1 MMSQSNAEWLLSRV
15 EQRFLRY
22 VESWPEIWGN
32 LTFALS
38 VVVFILLLEM
48 LLVGWKECSLK
59 KIIVFSRGT
68 RNDIFSVVIVLLQ
81 ISPFIA
87 LAMSFGTVY
96 LLLNW
101 LKSLI
106 GFHLHFGLTSSVAI
120 AVIYYLFFDFCSYWI
135 HRWHHTIPCLW
146 ALHKYHHSA
155 PEMNVLNKFRNH
167 PLYSTTTS
175 IGSIPFLFLDA
186 PIDNAFFL
194 SMAMQIYT
202 LLSHSNLRMN
212 WGWVGRYLILSPAAH
227 LVHHSKSE
235 HHYNKNFGT
244 ILPLWDYFFNTL
256 KYPSRAEC
264 DNIQVGLA
272 DDNGTQTPIRYVV
285 VVYLNFLIS
294 LKAML
299 FRKTSGIKNT

>member
-1 MMSQSNAEWLLSRV
+1 MLQSSAEWLLSGI

-32 LTFALS
+32 LIFALS
-38 VVVFILLLEM
+38 AVIFVLLLEI
-48 LLVGWKECSLK
+48 LLVGWKACSLK
-59 KIIVFSRGT
+59 KIIACNRAT
-68 RNDIFSVVIVLLQ
+68 RNDLFSVVIVLFH

-87 LAMSFGTVY
+87 LVMSFGTIY

-106 GFHLHFGLTSSVAI
+106 GFHFHFGMTSSVAI
-120 AVIYYLFFDFCSYWI
+120 AVIYYLLFDFSYYWI

-146 ALHKYHHSA
+146 ELHKYHHSA

-167 PLYSTTTS
+167 PLYSTTSS
-175 IGSIPFLFLDA
+175 ILSIPLLFLDA
-186 PIDNAFFL
+186 PIDNTFFL
-194 SMAMQIYT
+194 SMAMQMYT
-202 LLSHSNLRMN
+202 LILHSNVRMN

-244 ILPLWDYFFNTL
+244 ILPLWDYLFGTL

-264 DNIQVGLA
+264 DNIQVGLQ
-272 DDNGTQTPIRYVV
+272 DDNGTQTPFRYVF
-285 VVYLNFLIS
+285 VVYFNFLKS
-294 LKAML
+294 LRATL
-299 FRKTSGIKNT
+299 FRKKRIKNT